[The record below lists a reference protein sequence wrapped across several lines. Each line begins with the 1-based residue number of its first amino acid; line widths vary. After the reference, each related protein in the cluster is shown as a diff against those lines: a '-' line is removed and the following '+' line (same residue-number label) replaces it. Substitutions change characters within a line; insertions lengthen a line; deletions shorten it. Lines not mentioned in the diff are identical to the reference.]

1 VVGVLLRRYAA
12 QAAGAVVA
20 LWVLKKMLSR
30 R

>member
-12 QAAGAVVA
+12 QAAGAIVV